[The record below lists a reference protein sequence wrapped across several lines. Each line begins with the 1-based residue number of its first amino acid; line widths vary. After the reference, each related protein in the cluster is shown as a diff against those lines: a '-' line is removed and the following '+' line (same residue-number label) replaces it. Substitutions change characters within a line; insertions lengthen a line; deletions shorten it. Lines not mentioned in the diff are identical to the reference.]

1 MSDLGRF
8 RKGAAAFGVAVLL
21 MGAACTDD
29 GGDDSTE
36 AAAKKPKPDPE
47 CLTHEEIPAG
57 ADAEQPAIAIKVEN
71 DPAARPQSGLEDAD
85 VVFEEVVE
93 GGITRFMAIYHCSSS
108 DIVGPIRSARFDD
121 PKILLPFTN
130 VLAFSG
136 SNAIVGKELHKREV
150 RTLVEGMK
158 GDAFFRKPANS
169 SSVHSVFADTEKL
182 REFAPKKTDPPE
194 PGIFPIGDIPSGA
207 KDAERVTI
215 TFGEEST
222 IQYRWQD
229 DAWYRYEAGEKFM
242 AKGDGQIAVPNLLVQ
257 EVRVDNSKRIVDIEG
272 NPSPEL
278 KLVGTGRAILF
289 RDGQAISGEWRIPKE
304 FGTPRYTAKNGEPF
318 TFADGPVWVEL
329 VPSRKGQVKGSIDWE

>member
-1 MSDLGRF
+1 MSDPSRF
-8 RKGAAAFGVAVLL
+8 RRGAAALGLVALL
-21 MGAACTDD
+21 LGAACTDD
-29 GGDDSTE
+29 GTE
-36 AAAKKPKPDPE
+36 TAAEETKKRKPDPE
-47 CLTHEEIPAG
+47 CLAHEEIPVG
-57 ADAEQPAIAIKVEN
+57 ADPTQPAIAIKVEN
-71 DPAARPQSGLEDAD
+71 DPAARPLRGLEDAD

-108 DIVGPIRSARFDD
+108 EVVGSIRSARFDD
-121 PKILLPFTN
+121 PKILLPFTS

-136 SNAIVGKELHKREV
+136 SNAIVGKELHKRGL

-158 GDAFFRKPANS
+158 GDAFFRLPPNS

-182 REFAPKKTDPPE
+182 REFAPKKTEPPK
-194 PGIFPIGDIPSGA
+194 PGIFPIGDIPQGA
-207 KDAERVTI
+207 RDAQRVTI

-229 DAWYRYEAGEKFM
+229 DAWYRYESGEKFM
-242 AKGDGQIAVPNLLVQ
+242 TKEGGQIAVPNLLVQ

-278 KLVGTGRAILF
+278 KLVGNGRAILF
-289 RDGQAISGEWRIPKE
+289 REGKAIPGEWRIRKE
-304 FGTPRYTAKNGEPF
+304 FATPRYTTKRGDRL
-318 TFADGPVWVEL
+318 TFADGPVWVAL

>member
-1 MSDLGRF
+1 MTDTTNLR
-8 RKGAAAFGVAVLL
+8 RGAAALLAVALL

-29 GGDDSTE
+29 GSSSE
-36 AAAKKPKPDPE
+36 AEEADKRKPDPE
-47 CLTHEEIPAG
+47 CLAHAEIPPG
-57 ADAEQPAIAIKVEN
+57 ADATQPAIAIKVEN

-108 DIVGPIRSARFDD
+108 EVVGPIRSARFDD

-158 GDAFFRKPANS
+158 GDAFFRKPPNS

-182 REFAPKKTDPPE
+182 REFAPKKSDPPK
-194 PGIFPIGDIPSGA
+194 PGIFPIGDLPPGA
-207 KDAERVTI
+207 KKAKRATI
-215 TFGEEST
+215 TFGNEST
-222 IQYRWQD
+222 IQYRWEG
-229 DAWYRYEAGEKFM
+229 DAWYRYEGGEKFM
-242 AKGDGQIAVPNLLVQ
+242 AKGGGQIGVPNLLIQ

-289 RDGQAISGEWRIPKE
+289 RDGRAIPGEWRIREE
-304 FGTPRYTAKNGEPF
+304 FGVPQYTTKSGDPF
-318 TFADGPVWVEL
+318 AFADGPVWVEL
-329 VPSRKGQVKGSIDWE
+329 VPSRAGQVKGSIDWE